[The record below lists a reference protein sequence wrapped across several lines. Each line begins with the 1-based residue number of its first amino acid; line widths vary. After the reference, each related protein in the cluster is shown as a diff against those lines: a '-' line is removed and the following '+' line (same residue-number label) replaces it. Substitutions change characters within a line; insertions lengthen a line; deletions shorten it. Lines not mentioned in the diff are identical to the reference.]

1 VIGEYDAVQPDG
13 TGMFLSFVL
22 NVNDYGQALSAIEA
36 SVLVL
41 LRLLHGCLQCR
52 GALLRG
58 RQWLRTTAT
67 HDGLQSLF
75 LVSSKLAERP
85 NGGAES
91 STVKFKFKCT
101 FDRLPSVVVNIVQN
115 PAQSRTT

>member
-1 VIGEYDAVQPDG
+1 MFGEYDAVQPAG

-22 NVNDYGQALSAIEA
+22 NVYDYGQALSAIQA

-58 RQWLRTTAT
+58 RQWLRTAAS
-67 HDGLQSLF
+67 HRALLF
-75 LVSSKLAERP
+75 YQMLR
-85 NGGAES
+85 
-91 STVKFKFKCT
+91 
-101 FDRLPSVVVNIVQN
+101 
-115 PAQSRTT
+115 RT